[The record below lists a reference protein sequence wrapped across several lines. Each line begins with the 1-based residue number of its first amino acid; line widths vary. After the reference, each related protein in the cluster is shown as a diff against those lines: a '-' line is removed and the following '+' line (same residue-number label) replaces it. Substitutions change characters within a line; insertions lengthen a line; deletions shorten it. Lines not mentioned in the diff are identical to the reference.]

1 MILSLATESSDMLD
15 KLNILSIQLKYFVY
29 I

>member
-15 KLNILSIQLKYFVY
+15 KLKILSIQLKYFVY